1 MEIPGF
7 GNSIQIELT
16 TTQKTSVTI
25 QVLDQNSNPI
35 GESISCL
42 PTADL
47 KCEILWTIP
56 EHTPPGTYWI
66 SVNDSKITVE
76 KTFEIE

>member
-1 MEIPGF
+1 MKTVIKAKPA
-7 GNSIQIELT
+7 IELT
-16 TTQKTSVTI
+16 TSQKTSVTI

-56 EHTPPGTYWI
+56 EDTPPGTYWI
-66 SVNDSKITVE
+66 SVNDSKITVVKE
-76 KTFEIE
+76 LEIK